1 MFYFCIPHLK
11 LNDLREKSESENMF
25 NEQMWNSSVEGQT
38 APHVNTTTPAPG
50 LQLAISKLKN
60 KKTFCPDFSSPG
72 TELLD

>member
-1 MFYFCIPHLK
+1 
-11 LNDLREKSESENMF
+11 MF
-25 NEQMWNSSVEGQT
+25 NDQMWNSSVEGQT